1 MSFLCSAQ
9 LLAAKHCI
17 DTIVGFTGS
26 TQSNLTVGFER
37 EADASQISVLT
48 DIIYP
53 SSPASGTEPAQN
65 PTY

>member
-9 LLAAKHCI
+9 LLVAKHCI

-37 EADASQISVLT
+37 GADIGSLNNMTSIEV
-48 DIIYP
+48 Y
-53 SSPASGTEPAQN
+53 
-65 PTY
+65 